1 MRERLREF
9 LTYVK
14 EKKNFSQVSLEAYR
28 KDLEDFT
35 HFLMGKEYEQVTEKD
50 VLSYL
55 ENLREEY
62 SENSVYRKLVSLRA
76 FYKYLY
82 KLELVDRLP
91 TENLDPVK
99 PTVKL
104 PETLEWEE
112 VRRIMDQCGSE
123 GKGYRDKLLIKVL
136 LETGLLISDVL
147 GISKDELK
155 ENSYKRIKYIKNG
168 NLHFIEISDSLGE
181 ELKEFIESLT
191 ESSDMLFYTIT
202 RQNFGARFKV
212 YGRKAEIE
220 KKIYPNMLRNTLA
233 KKYVGEG
240 MEELKEKLHYET
252 LEGTGVY
259 MTRNFDKLR
268 EIYMKIGI
276 GDD

>member
-1 MRERLREF
+1 MRELLKEF
-9 LTYVK
+9 LTYAK
-14 EKKNFSQVSLEAYR
+14 EKRNFSQVSMDAYR

-35 HFLMGKEYEQVTEKD
+35 HFLMGKEYDQVSERD
-50 VLSYL
+50 VLAYL

-82 KLELVDRLP
+82 KLELVDKLP

-99 PTVKL
+99 PTVKI

-123 GKGYRDKLLIKVL
+123 PKGYRDKLLIKVL

-147 GISKDELK
+147 DIKKSDLREG
-155 ENSYKRIKYIKNG
+155 SYKRIKYVKGG
-168 NLHFIEISDSLGE
+168 NLHFIEISDTLGE
-181 ELKEFIESLT
+181 ELKEFIESLK
-191 ESSDMLFYTIT
+191 ESSDMVFYGVT

-212 YGRKAEIE
+212 YGRKAGIE
-220 KKIYPNMLRNTLA
+220 RKIYPNMLRNTLA

-240 MEELKEKLHYET
+240 MEELKEKLHYDT
-252 LEGTGVY
+252 LQGTGVY
-259 MTRNFDKLR
+259 MTRNFEKLR
-268 EIYMKIGI
+268 EIYMDIGI

>member
-1 MRERLREF
+1 MRELLRDF
-9 LTYVK
+9 MTYIR

-35 HFLMGKEYEQVTEKD
+35 YFLMGKEYLDVTERD
-50 VLSYL
+50 VLSYMESL
-55 ENLREEY
+55 KEDY
-62 SENSVYRKLVSLRA
+62 SENSIYRKLVSLRA

-82 KLELVDRLP
+82 KLELVERLP
-91 TENLDPVK
+91 TENIGPVK
-99 PTVKL
+99 PRVKL

-112 VRRIMDQCGSE
+112 VKRIMDQCTGDIKE
-123 GKGYRDKLLIKVL
+123 YKDKLLIKVL
-136 LETGLLISDVL
+136 LETGLLISDIL
-147 GISKDELK
+147 SLSKSQLK
-155 ENSYKRIKYIKNG
+155 ENSFTRIKYIKNG
-168 NLHFIEISDSLGE
+168 SLHFIEISETLGE
-181 ELKEFIESLT
+181 ELKDFVETHEEEGDL
-191 ESSDMLFYTIT
+191 LFKGIT

-212 YGRKAEIE
+212 YGRKAGIE
-220 KKIYPNMLRNTLA
+220 RKVYPNMLRNTLA

-240 MEELKEKLHYET
+240 MEELKEKLHYEK